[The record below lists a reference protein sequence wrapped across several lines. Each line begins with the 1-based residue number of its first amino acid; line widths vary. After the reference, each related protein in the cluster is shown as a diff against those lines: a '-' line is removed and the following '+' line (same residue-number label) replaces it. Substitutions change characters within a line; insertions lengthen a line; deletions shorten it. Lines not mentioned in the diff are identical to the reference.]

1 MTNRQVGAGSS
12 HTGDVGPDHLCDHPP
27 RYPHTLISEPGEGVQ
42 RLPVEGGEAWSRCLM
57 GLVGVSKRN
66 SSDQVGSPA
75 RLSLARFV
83 LTSQDN
89 RSHPE
94 LK

>member
-1 MTNRQVGAGSS
+1 
-12 HTGDVGPDHLCDHPP
+12 
-27 RYPHTLISEPGEGVQ
+27 
-42 RLPVEGGEAWSRCLM
+42 M

-66 SSDQVGSPA
+66 SSDRVGSLA
-75 RLSLARFV
+75 NLSLARFV